1 MPKVDEFEVAK
12 RMGALARRERKIA
25 EDAQRNS
32 GRLELAD
39 VVVKHLGPQDA
50 TPQQLQRR
58 LEAFQMVDQG
68 RELAAK
74 DPVGF
79 LQRVFGVD
87 PQVTVRAAVDGA
99 IAQRAKK
106 PEETAAERAAA
117 QDRKIA
123 ELEQRIQTGATET
136 AQERATRQVND
147 YIETAIAP
155 VISSSEK
162 YPFIHRLCKMQ
173 GADPK
178 KELYNAMSERYAKTG
193 KAPDPAAF
201 AAELERNIK
210 SHFVPASSLPS
221 ANANPGQPA
230 TPARAGTPPASEVPR
245 RATVADPPAGIRR
258 RQSAQPY
265 VSRPKAG

>member
-1 MPKVDEFEVAK
+1 MLDVLTGFVAELRHAGLPVSVTEEADAAEAIGHLPLEDRQAIKFALGATLVKSANHWRAFDTAFEIYFSL
-12 RMGALARRERKIA
+12 RGAQFSVGGDDDSSRDDAAGLSGEGKGQARPGTGGA
-25 EDAQRNS
+25 E
-32 GRLELAD
+32 
-39 VVVKHLGPQDA
+39 
-50 TPQQLQRR
+50 
-58 LEAFQMVDQG
+58 
-68 RELAAK
+68 
-74 DPVGF
+74 PV
-79 LQRVFGVD
+79 
-87 PQVTVRAAVDGA
+87 T
-99 IAQRAKK
+99 
-106 PEETAAERAAA
+106 PEEIAAMLYRALRNGD
-117 QDRKIA
+117 Q
-123 ELEQRIQTGATET
+123 
-136 AQERATRQVND
+136 TRQVND

-178 KELYNAMSERYAKTG
+178 KELYNAMSERYAKTR

-245 RATVADPPAGIRR
+245 RATVADPPAWIRR